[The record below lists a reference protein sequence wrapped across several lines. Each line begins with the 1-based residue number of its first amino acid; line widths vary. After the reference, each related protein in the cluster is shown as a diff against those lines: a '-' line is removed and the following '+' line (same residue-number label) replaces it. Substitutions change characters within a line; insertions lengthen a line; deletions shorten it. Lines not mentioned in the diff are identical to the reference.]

1 MTREHLE
8 REYQKARAAMIQRNE
23 YLKRLLNV
31 EEPNSI
37 KVTNKK
43 QKKDNIQDVSHINSK
58 QRPAAPQSDGKV
70 CVQCTNCEASIKC
83 EDCFAFLCHICDQ
96 MQHFLMPFHH
106 RLYWKNGFYE
116 PLDPTQTV
124 CPEGNIFHWRR
135 YDLYTPIYT
144 CHCGY
149 EHQQL
154 GKTMHK
160 SGFYSSLGKSSTFY
174 STSLLESWHHIK
186 RNCPGTSFRAL
197 VTALESF
204 GASRGRIGPINY
216 ITSKR
221 VFFEWRFQQY
231 ELRKIR
237 GEADNECPACDKT
250 PLAVHIDGNKKLYRY
265 NKPQAKPFLGVL
277 HAKGH
282 AWYCQVLYGGRWQEG
297 SGMTL
302 GEEAE
307 QVFAYLSRYNSTT
320 KNMLKAERTEE
331 LTEGAVFWNH
341 RKIDGLARALVT
353 RLRKA
358 RETEI
363 TVSNEIDK
371 LDVQKSL
378 IQEWRSDLQMICKEL
393 ELNTGTTSKNI
404 KYSIEAVA
412 DSIRHR
418 KNLIATDA
426 ASSKMRSSLRH
437 RNECDR
443 KKLQGFIKIYNS
455 ENSEILSEKDA
466 IEGIL
471 PWHNL
476 LPHHSQNVSLAQK
489 KKAVEDVELQKR
501 SREEQQHTVQE
512 MLHYLAYYKNKR
524 EILTEHTEELLC
536 GIFPSYLSKDPNKY
550 TIEEKHLS
558 TKNKSGILAL
568 LKQGQK
574 MCSDKLSDA
583 KRLFGYQE
591 EDVDV
596 SEPYLELCDSEDDD
610 DEDEDLLLNS

>member
-58 QRPAAPQSDGKV
+58 QRPAAPQSDDILPAILSPPHIQNAGYSTSGRTYTQSYLAAGEETLESFDVVLAAELEQIKDSQPSVSDWQKRRKNAEINWGESRAMLFDWTLSELGVPDKGKI

-124 CPEGNIFHWRR
+124 CPEGNIFHWKPVVPAQPPNSCPNCTDCKFKISSSSNLCIFITIMGR

-265 NKPQAKPFLGVL
+265 NKVGRGIRNPYYSDSIFSKDEDVQAHVGTIQSLKTKSKHTCGVSTWKAAQNKPLSFQSLDETGISMASCRHGIILHTLNMYQGELYSYAHYLQIMYFKYVKFICQDIICKYWPWALTVAQKQSHFHIGQAKPFLGVL

-282 AWYCQVLYGGRWQEG
+282 AWYCQV
-297 SGMTL
+297 
-302 GEEAE
+302 
-307 QVFAYLSRYNSTT
+307 N
-320 KNMLKAERTEE
+320 
-331 LTEGAVFWNH
+331 
-341 RKIDGLARALVT
+341 
-353 RLRKA
+353 
-358 RETEI
+358 
-363 TVSNEIDK
+363 
-371 LDVQKSL
+371 
-378 IQEWRSDLQMICKEL
+378 
-393 ELNTGTTSKNI
+393 KNI
-404 KYSIEAVA
+404 TLHLCI
-412 DSIRHR
+412 
-418 KNLIATDA
+418 LI
-426 ASSKMRSSLRH
+426 K
-437 RNECDR
+437 
-443 KKLQGFIKIYNS
+443 F
-455 ENSEILSEKDA
+455 
-466 IEGIL
+466 
-471 PWHNL
+471 
-476 LPHHSQNVSLAQK
+476 NVMY
-489 KKAVEDVELQKR
+489 
-501 SREEQQHTVQE
+501 T
-512 MLHYLAYYKNKR
+512 LH
-524 EILTEHTEELLC
+524 
-536 GIFPSYLSKDPNKY
+536 
-550 TIEEKHLS
+550 
-558 TKNKSGILAL
+558 
-568 LKQGQK
+568 
-574 MCSDKLSDA
+574 
-583 KRLFGYQE
+583 
-591 EDVDV
+591 
-596 SEPYLELCDSEDDD
+596 
-610 DEDEDLLLNS
+610 

>member
-1 MTREHLE
+1 MDLPSTSNDRSSDFDSMLYIPDVPKITTDNNNEFHRRIAVMTREHLE

-58 QRPAAPQSDGKV
+58 QRPAAPQSDDILPAILLPPHIQNAGYSTSGRTYTQSYLAAGEETLESFDVVLAAELEQIKDSQPSVSDWQKRRKNAEINWGESRAMLFDWTLSELGVPDKGKV

-124 CPEGNIFHWRR
+124 CPEGNIFHWKPVVPAQPPNSCPNCTDCKFKISSSSNLCIFITIMGR

-174 STSLLESWHHIK
+174 STSLLESWQHIK

-265 NKPQAKPFLGVL
+265 NKVGR
-277 HAKGH
+277 
-282 AWYCQVLYGGRWQEG
+282 YYMEGGG
-297 SGMTL
+297 
-302 GEEAE
+302 
-307 QVFAYLSRYNSTT
+307 
-320 KNMLKAERTEE
+320 K
-331 LTEGAVFWNH
+331 
-341 RKIDGLARALVT
+341 
-353 RLRKA
+353 
-358 RETEI
+358 
-363 TVSNEIDK
+363 
-371 LDVQKSL
+371 
-378 IQEWRSDLQMICKEL
+378 KE
-393 ELNTGTTSKNI
+393 
-404 KYSIEAVA
+404 VA
-412 DSIRHR
+412 
-418 KNLIATDA
+418 
-426 ASSKMRSSLRH
+426 
-437 RNECDR
+437 
-443 KKLQGFIKIYNS
+443 
-455 ENSEILSEKDA
+455 
-466 IEGIL
+466 
-471 PWHNL
+471 
-476 LPHHSQNVSLAQK
+476 
-489 KKAVEDVELQKR
+489 
-501 SREEQQHTVQE
+501 
-512 MLHYLAYYKNKR
+512 
-524 EILTEHTEELLC
+524 
-536 GIFPSYLSKDPNKY
+536 
-550 TIEEKHLS
+550 
-558 TKNKSGILAL
+558 
-568 LKQGQK
+568 
-574 MCSDKLSDA
+574 
-583 KRLFGYQE
+583 
-591 EDVDV
+591 
-596 SEPYLELCDSEDDD
+596 
-610 DEDEDLLLNS
+610 

>member
-1 MTREHLE
+1 MLFDWTLSELGVPD
-8 REYQKARAAMIQRNE
+8 K
-23 YLKRLLNV
+23 
-31 EEPNSI
+31 
-37 KVTNKK
+37 
-43 QKKDNIQDVSHINSK
+43 
-58 QRPAAPQSDGKV
+58 GKV

-124 CPEGNIFHWRR
+124 CPEGNIFHWKPVVPAQPPNSCPNCTDCKFKISSSSNLCIFITIMGR
-135 YDLYTPIYT
+135 YDLYIPIYT

-237 GEADNECPACDKT
+237 GEADNECPACDKM

-265 NKPQAKPFLGVL
+265 NKVGRGIRNPYYSDSIFSKDEDVQAHVGTIQSLKT
-277 HAKGH
+277 K
-282 AWYCQVLYGGRWQEG
+282 VLYGGQWQEG

-320 KNMLKAERTEE
+320 KNMLKASIC
-331 LTEGAVFWNH
+331 LYGSSDQAS
-341 RKIDGLARALVT
+341 
-353 RLRKA
+353 
-358 RETEI
+358 ETEI

-574 MCSDKLSDA
+574 LCSDKLSDA

-610 DEDEDLLLNS
+610 DEDEDLLLN

>member
-1 MTREHLE
+1 
-8 REYQKARAAMIQRNE
+8 
-23 YLKRLLNV
+23 
-31 EEPNSI
+31 
-37 KVTNKK
+37 
-43 QKKDNIQDVSHINSK
+43 
-58 QRPAAPQSDGKV
+58 
-70 CVQCTNCEASIKC
+70 
-83 EDCFAFLCHICDQ
+83 
-96 MQHFLMPFHH
+96 
-106 RLYWKNGFYE
+106 
-116 PLDPTQTV
+116 
-124 CPEGNIFHWRR
+124 
-135 YDLYTPIYT
+135 
-144 CHCGY
+144 
-149 EHQQL
+149 
-154 GKTMHK
+154 
-160 SGFYSSLGKSSTFY
+160 
-174 STSLLESWHHIK
+174 
-186 RNCPGTSFRAL
+186 
-197 VTALESF
+197 
-204 GASRGRIGPINY
+204 
-216 ITSKR
+216 
-221 VFFEWRFQQY
+221 
-231 ELRKIR
+231 
-237 GEADNECPACDKT
+237 
-250 PLAVHIDGNKKLYRY
+250 
-265 NKPQAKPFLGVL
+265 
-277 HAKGH
+277 
-282 AWYCQVLYGGRWQEG
+282 
-297 SGMTL
+297 MTL

>member
-1 MTREHLE
+1 MLFDWTLSELGVPD
-8 REYQKARAAMIQRNE
+8 K
-23 YLKRLLNV
+23 
-31 EEPNSI
+31 
-37 KVTNKK
+37 
-43 QKKDNIQDVSHINSK
+43 
-58 QRPAAPQSDGKV
+58 GKV

-116 PLDPTQTV
+116 PLHPTQSV
-124 CPEGNIFHWRR
+124 CPEGNIFHWKPVVPAQPPNSCPYCTDCKFKISSSSNLCIFNTIMGR

-265 NKPQAKPFLGVL
+265 NKVGRGIRNPYYSDSIFSKDEDVQAHVGTIQSLKT
-277 HAKGH
+277 K
-282 AWYCQVLYGGRWQEG
+282 VLYGGRWQEG

-353 RLRKA
+353 RLRKVLK
-358 RETEI
+358 I
-363 TVSNEIDK
+363 IY
-371 LDVQKSL
+371 
-378 IQEWRSDLQMICKEL
+378 I
-393 ELNTGTTSKNI
+393 
-404 KYSIEAVA
+404 Y
-412 DSIRHR
+412 
-418 KNLIATDA
+418 
-426 ASSKMRSSLRH
+426 
-437 RNECDR
+437 
-443 KKLQGFIKIYNS
+443 FI
-455 ENSEILSEKDA
+455 
-466 IEGIL
+466 
-471 PWHNL
+471 
-476 LPHHSQNVSLAQK
+476 
-489 KKAVEDVELQKR
+489 
-501 SREEQQHTVQE
+501 
-512 MLHYLAYYKNKR
+512 YL
-524 EILTEHTEELLC
+524 
-536 GIFPSYLSKDPNKY
+536 YL
-550 TIEEKHLS
+550 
-558 TKNKSGILAL
+558 
-568 LKQGQK
+568 
-574 MCSDKLSDA
+574 
-583 KRLFGYQE
+583 F
-591 EDVDV
+591 
-596 SEPYLELCDSEDDD
+596 
-610 DEDEDLLLNS
+610 